1 MAGWNA
7 RPTSNQPFELGAC
20 IMRFF
25 ACGASLAVCCVL
37 ALLLGADSPEQP
49 KDVTLQN
56 VKIQGSLDLDTG
68 VPIRWKKPD
77 GSGYVNVASLDKDG
91 TLRLCDDPYYYD
103 APKTDDRGNRVVEIR
118 NPNSKYADFR
128 LPITRTSNINADSKL
143 TLRSMSLIETNDPS
157 ELNLVRTGDDA
168 EHGPKNEN
176 APIQDGSVTG
186 LIRWMGR
193 LGERSKPNAP
203 TDLVT
208 ATEVICRL
216 FGTSKNDAYGAV
228 VFQVSDARYPQIKG
242 SPLLVMKPGVRVG
255 AVQGRGGAMTG
266 GMLEVDSV
274 DDRPVIFRRP
284 NASTTQPVTL
294 ALAAGKEGAA
304 ADAENT
310 LGLIKAISVATA
322 DGQPARSRVEIQTN
336 RGKKLASDWVLPVPA
351 VQVSRTSVEHIPS
364 GELVALA
371 FDREVFDNDGMHDGS
386 KATRLTCHTPGR
398 YAVSAFVECAA
409 NGKGSRQVVIRRNG
423 KDEIGAMRIPA
434 VDGETTQITVTAP
447 PVELKADDYVELLV
461 RQTSGLP
468 LEIPANGSPAVS
480 FGMTRA
486 G

>member
-1 MAGWNA
+1 
-7 RPTSNQPFELGAC
+7 LVV
-20 IMRFF
+20 
-25 ACGASLAVCCVL
+25 CGVL
-37 ALLLGADSPEQP
+37 ALLLGAASPAEP

-68 VPIRWKKPD
+68 VPIRWRKPD
-77 GSGYVNVASLDKDG
+77 GSGYVNVATLDKDG

-103 APKTDDRGNRVVEIR
+103 APKTAERGKRVIEIR
-118 NPNSKYADFR
+118 NPNTKYADFR
-128 LPITRTSNINADSKL
+128 LPITRTNNINADSKL
-143 TLRSMSLIETNDPS
+143 TLRSMSLVETNDPS

-168 EHGPKNEN
+168 EHGPKDEN

-193 LGERSKPNAP
+193 LGDRTKPKGQ

-216 FGTSKNDAYGAV
+216 FGTSKKDAFGAV
-228 VFQVSDARYPQIKG
+228 VFQVSDARYPHIKG

-255 AVQGRGGAMTG
+255 AIQGRGGAVTG

-294 ALAAGKEGAA
+294 ALAAGKEGTA
-304 ADAENT
+304 ADADNT
-310 LGLIKAISVATA
+310 LGLIKATSLPTEGDAGG
-322 DGQPARSRVEIQTN
+322 DGGDGGGGGGGGAVRSRVEIQTN
-336 RGKKLASDWVLPVPA
+336 RGKRLATDWVLPVPA
-351 VQVSRTSVEHIPS
+351 VQVSRTSAQQIVS
-364 GELVALA
+364 GELVALS
-371 FDREVFDNDGMHDGS
+371 FDREVYDNDGMHDG
-386 KATRLTCHTPGR
+386 ANARRLTCVTPGK
-398 YAVSAFVECAA
+398 YAVSAVVEFAAA
-409 NGKGSRQVVIRRNG
+409 NGKGSRQVVVRRNG
-423 KDEIGAMRIPA
+423 TQEVAAMRIPA
-434 VDGETTQITVTAP
+434 VDGDTTQITFTAP
-447 PVELKADDYVELLV
+447 LIELNDGDYVELLV
-461 RQTSGLP
+461 RQTSGQP
-468 LEIPANGSPAVS
+468 LEIPAGGSPAVS